1 MGLIS
6 ITSLL
11 LHEILFIFPV
21 HSMISYN
28 FAEDTN
34 QCSGKTLLR
43 FVTHDLTLFVH
54 QN

>member
-28 FAEDTN
+28 FAEDIISAPEKH
-34 QCSGKTLLR
+34 C
-43 FVTHDLTLFVH
+43 FDL
-54 QN
+54 